1 MSSKVC
7 STKPSKLLFT
17 QNLQRLLFIYTSSTR
32 TTFRLSLR
40 FRWAPFYRRLI
51 LPPLP
56 LIQSFTHAL
65 RRLLCHKHR
74 VENLSTFALLS
85 TNDKSSDKKGCIDPS
100 ISVSCPSSSSCQCYP
115 RSTVHDFNDIW
126 RFLLSDSSVR
136 SYDFTT

>member
-7 STKPSKLLFT
+7 STKPSKLLST

-74 VENLSTFALLS
+74 VENLSTFALLF

-100 ISVSCPSSSSCQCYP
+100 ISVSCPSSPSCQCYP